1 MMHFNISGSIKGK
14 LIVWFLVLSL
24 VPTIVVSM
32 LAFVN
37 SRSSI
42 NNTYLS
48 ALNTYASSQ
57 AESIGKWVEE
67 NIRQLQ
73 IIASD
78 PEVRTLRDEEIMPVL
93 KEYVKTN
100 PAWEMLL
107 WADLDGASHN
117 TLDLRSN
124 LKDRDYFQ
132 KVVSTG
138 QPAVSNGLMSKST
151 NKPIVVLAVPIFND
165 NGKVGGVLA
174 ATVTLDYLTQTC
186 KDSRLMS
193 EHGYGFIIQSDG
205 IVLASPDESKV
216 LKANFLQTDSE
227 SVNNVTRKMI
237 SGGKGVET
245 WVYEG
250 QAQIVGYAPV
260 RGTSWFFGVQEPQKD
275 AFASSSRLLRFILIV
290 MLIAAAI
297 IVFVSYI
304 IGSSIANP
312 ILELTETA
320 EVLSKGDLTVDIKN
334 SYSAEVGKLAQSLAR
349 MTDNFKAIILSV
361 KDALEQLISTSSQVE
376 SAADQSS
383 QAVQQIS
390 TTIQGVAGGAQ
401 ETARSVTESSG
412 AVESMGRKIE
422 ELAQNAH
429 TVEQTA
435 QDTARLTAEGKQVIE
450 ELNVSFS
457 QTREATDSVVGVMNE
472 LEKAAGEIGR
482 IVETITSISSQTNL
496 LALNAA
502 IEAARAGE
510 AGRGFAV
517 VADEVRNLAEE
528 SSHSAQRIS
537 QFIDQIRSQ
546 ITGAT
551 ESTNKA
557 SDVVSKQMEIGS
569 RVTDTFNKIVT
580 ANDKITE
587 MIGNINSGV
596 QGLVEDG
603 KKISDSVQSVAAIA
617 QENAAS
623 SEEVSAASEEVTAAI
638 EEITANIH
646 SLTNLSREL
655 EEVINKFK
663 V

>member
-1 MMHFNISGSIKGK
+1 MHLNISGSIKSK
-14 LIVWFLVLSL
+14 LIVWFLILSL
-24 VPTIVVSM
+24 VPILVVSM
-32 LAFVN
+32 LSFIN

-73 IIASD
+73 IIAND
-78 PEVRTLRDEEIMPVL
+78 PEVRTLRDEEIMPRL
-93 KEYVKTN
+93 KEYVKIN
-100 PAWEMLL
+100 PAWDMLL

-117 TLDLRSN
+117 TLDLRAN

-151 NKPIVVLAVPIFND
+151 NKPIVVFAVPILDD
-165 NGKVGGVLA
+165 NGKVGGVLD

-186 KDSRLMS
+186 KDSRLIS

-205 IVLASPDESKV
+205 IILASPDESKV

-237 SGGKGVET
+237 SGEKGVET

-250 QAQIVGYAPV
+250 EAQIVGYAPV
-260 RGTSWFFGVQEPQKD
+260 RGTSWFFGVQEPQGE
-275 AFASSSRLLRFILIV
+275 AFASSNRLLRVILIV
-290 MLIAAAI
+290 ILIAAAI
-297 IVFVSYI
+297 IVFVSYL

-312 ILELTETA
+312 IVELTETA
-320 EVLSKGDLTVDIKN
+320 DVLSKGDLTVNIKN
-334 SYSAEVGKLAQSLAR
+334 SYSAEVGRLAQSLAR
-349 MTDNFKAIILSV
+349 MTDNFKAIILTV
-361 KDALEQLISTSSQVE
+361 KDALDQLVSTSSQVG

-401 ETARSVTESSG
+401 ETAKSVTDSSG

-422 ELAQNAH
+422 KLAQDAH

-435 QDTARLTAEGKQVIE
+435 QETTRLTAEGKQVIE

-457 QTREATDSVVGVMNE
+457 QTREATDSVVGVMND

-528 SSHSAQRIS
+528 SSQSAQRIS

-551 ESTNKA
+551 ESTNRA
-557 SDVVSKQMEIGS
+557 SDVVSRQMEIGS
-569 RVTDTFNKIVT
+569 RVTDTFNNIVVS
-580 ANDKITE
+580 NDRITE
-587 MIGNINSGV
+587 MIRDINSGV

-603 KKISDSVQSVAAIA
+603 RRISDSVQSVAAIA

-646 SLTNLSREL
+646 SLTNLSRDL